1 MNKGFGDRVELAI
14 KKTTFGKVKPKKGCG
29 CNKRKQWLN
38 DNVSYEKVGKL
49 LNDLRSKQTAKGIN
63 GV

>member
-1 MNKGFGDRVELAI
+1 MDKGFGDVVELAI
-14 KKTTFGKVKPKKGCG
+14 KKATFGNVKPKKGCG

-49 LNDLRSKQTAKGIN
+49 LNDLRNKQTGKGIN